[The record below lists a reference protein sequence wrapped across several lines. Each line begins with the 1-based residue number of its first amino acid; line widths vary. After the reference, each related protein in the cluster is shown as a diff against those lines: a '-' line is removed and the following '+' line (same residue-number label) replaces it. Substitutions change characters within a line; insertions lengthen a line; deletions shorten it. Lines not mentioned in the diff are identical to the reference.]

1 MIDGVQVMVFC
12 GWPGPAGALPGKGA
26 LLREGESLRAY
37 HGGQCRCHPLSEA
50 GRQLRLGFC
59 SARRQQGL
67 AMLAAG
73 PRLPQS
79 EEHALI
85 AHRLAM
91 EIARGPQTR
100 SSPPEN
106 LCVRV
111 MWAVPDVQPLPAR
124 LDTRRAGCAC
134 RCCTFAGAAGLELR
148 VLGEEA
154 PGFEALG
161 GLPGVVRSLRE
172 VVLMPLL
179 YPHLLAHLH
188 VDAPRCVHSCM
199 RVCVR
204 GLVHVLVH
212 KPLCV
217 CVCVCVCVCRRTAVG
232 GPAASLSLVRTVSM
246 SVSSSPFT
254 KT

>member
-1 MIDGVQVMVFC
+1 
-12 GWPGPAGALPGKGA
+12 
-26 LLREGESLRAY
+26 
-37 HGGQCRCHPLSEA
+37 
-50 GRQLRLGFC
+50 
-59 SARRQQGL
+59 
-67 AMLAAG
+67 MLAAG

-217 CVCVCVCVCRRTAVG
+217 CVCVCVEGQLLVG
-232 GPAASLSLVRTVSM
+232 RQPLSPLCARSA
-246 SVSSSPFT
+246 
-254 KT
+254 